1 MLTARLSDG
10 TVISVAGR
18 GNLSYLKWLRSR
30 ESFYCRLCGERV
42 ILKVGTKRIPHF
54 AHERGSFC
62 TDSFEPESEYHL
74 QGKLQ
79 LFEWLQRE
87 NLSPRLEVYFPR
99 IRRRADIVFEFGG
112 KTYCLEFQCAVLPEE
127 EFIQRTKG
135 YRSLSLEP
143 LWILGGKNIQR
154 KSSQKFSISGF
165 QYLFL
170 QMTAGNH
177 LYLPAYCPETKKF
190 IFLTNIFPVSVRSA
204 LAGLTAKPLQAARI
218 DDLFCPTSA
227 TQLSVGK
234 WREEMERFKTTTFLR
249 NRNLFNSD
257 FVKELY
263 SLSVHPLLLPPY
275 VGIPLSL
282 NPVIEESPF
291 IWQGYVFLDCLFG
304 KKQGECFSFAGAYLS
319 LLKRIEKKQLRS
331 RQLPNINKT
340 LLPFLLFEYLQVLTH
355 QGILHKAGKDV
366 FYISNDIVLF
376 RTAAE
381 SAREEARFYSQ
392 FSIRQCF
399 DGRDVFNT

>member
-1 MLTARLSDG
+1 M
-10 TVISVAGR
+10 
-18 GNLSYLKWLRSR
+18 
-30 ESFYCRLCGERV
+30 
-42 ILKVGTKRIPHF
+42 KVGTKEFPILHM
-54 AHERGSFC
+54 RGSFC

-74 QGKLQ
+74 QGKHNFLNGCKGKFITAAGS
-79 LFEWLQRE
+79 LF
-87 NLSPRLEVYFPR
+87 STHPA
-99 IRRRADIVFEFGG
+99 RADIVFEFGG
-112 KTYCLEFQCAVLPEE
+112 KTYCLEFNVQFCRRRIHP
-127 EFIQRTKG
+127 TNKG
-135 YRSLSLEP
+135 YRSCLSNHYGFWE
-143 LWILGGKNIQR
+143 KNIQR
-154 KSSQKFSISGF
+154 KQPSFPYPVSIFVFANDG
-165 QYLFL
+165 
-170 QMTAGNH
+170 GNH

-190 IFLTNIFPVSVRSA
+190 IFLTNIFPVSVRIA
-204 LAGLTAKPLQAARI
+204 LAGLTSKPLQAARI

-304 KKQGECFSFAGAYLS
+304 KKQGECFSFADAYLS

-366 FYISNDIVLF
+366 FYSSNDIVLF

-381 SAREEARFYSQ
+381 SAMEEARFYSQ